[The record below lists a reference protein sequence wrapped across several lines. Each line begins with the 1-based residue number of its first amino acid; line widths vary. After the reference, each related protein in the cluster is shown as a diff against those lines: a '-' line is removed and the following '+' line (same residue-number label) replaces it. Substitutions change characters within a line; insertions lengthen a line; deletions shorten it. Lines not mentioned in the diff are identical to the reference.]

1 MLSFTIFKN
10 QIVKALITK
19 GFFKVSFVI
28 FLQNILVNI
37 YKRHYYVNGNINK
50 FYMEVIHMTSDFSIA
65 VHALV
70 YLGKNQ
76 DLISSD
82 ELAKHICTHPVRVR
96 RVMIKLREAGLIKAK
111 AGVDGGYRLDKEAD
125 NITLSEIAKSVSND
139 YIHVTWHNGEDGRE
153 AIKDSKV
160 EQAIDSIFVDLNEA
174 CDNLLKDKTI
184 EDIMNISK

>member
-1 MLSFTIFKN
+1 MLF
-10 QIVKALITK
+10 
-19 GFFKVSFVI
+19 
-28 FLQNILVNI
+28 
-37 YKRHYYVNGNINK
+37 R
-50 FYMEVIHMTSDFSIA
+50 
-65 VHALV
+65 
-70 YLGKNQ
+70 
-76 DLISSD
+76 SD

-125 NITLSEIAKSVSND
+125 DITLSEIAKSVSND

-174 CDNLLKDKTI
+174 CDNLLKNKTI

>member
-1 MLSFTIFKN
+1 MRRDAELEEGMWEP
-10 QIVKALITK
+10 LIRRD
-19 GFFKVSFVI
+19 FRF
-28 FLQNILVNI
+28 
-37 YKRHYYVNGNINK
+37 YY
-50 FYMEVIHMTSDFSIA
+50 T
-65 VHALV
+65 LR
-70 YLGKNQ
+70 
-76 DLISSD
+76 DLCQ
-82 ELAKHICTHPVRVR
+82 EL
-96 RVMIKLREAGLIKAK
+96 
-111 AGVDGGYRLDKEAD
+111 GYRLDKEAD

>member
-1 MLSFTIFKN
+1 
-10 QIVKALITK
+10 
-19 GFFKVSFVI
+19 
-28 FLQNILVNI
+28 
-37 YKRHYYVNGNINK
+37 
-50 FYMEVIHMTSDFSIA
+50 MTSDFSIA

-111 AGVDGGYRLDKEAD
+111 AAD

>member
-1 MLSFTIFKN
+1 MHSSSTCKTCYD
-10 QIVKALITK
+10 QIE
-19 GFFKVSFVI
+19 G
-28 FLQNILVNI
+28 
-37 YKRHYYVNGNINK
+37 
-50 FYMEVIHMTSDFSIA
+50 
-65 VHALV
+65 
-70 YLGKNQ
+70 
-76 DLISSD
+76 
-82 ELAKHICTHPVRVR
+82 
-96 RVMIKLREAGLIKAK
+96 AGLIKAK

-174 CDNLLKDKTI
+174 CDNLLKNKTI

>member
-1 MLSFTIFKN
+1 
-10 QIVKALITK
+10 
-19 GFFKVSFVI
+19 
-28 FLQNILVNI
+28 
-37 YKRHYYVNGNINK
+37 
-50 FYMEVIHMTSDFSIA
+50 MTSDFSIA

-125 NITLSEIAKSVSND
+125 DITLSEIAKSVSND

-153 AIKDSKV
+153 AI
-160 EQAIDSIFVDLNEA
+160 DSIFVDLNEA
-174 CDNLLKDKTI
+174 CDNLLKNKTI

>member
-1 MLSFTIFKN
+1 MKHFTKLFIGILFLILGGTQSGFAQTTIDDMLLE
-10 QIVKALITK
+10 KAVNPADVAGQKDADGNPVYVYLCNVTNKKFVHGGGEFGAQAVLSDRGIR
-19 GFFKVSFVI
+19 FKVT
-28 FLQNILVNI
+28 
-37 YKRHYYVNGNINK
+37 K
-50 FYMEVIHMTSDFSIA
+50 T
-65 VHALV
+65 
-70 YLGKNQ
+70 
-76 DLISSD
+76 
-82 ELAKHICTHPVRVR
+82 T
-96 RVMIKLREAGLIKAK
+96 
-111 AGVDGGYRLDKEAD
+111 DGGYRLDKEAD

>member
-1 MLSFTIFKN
+1 
-10 QIVKALITK
+10 
-19 GFFKVSFVI
+19 
-28 FLQNILVNI
+28 
-37 YKRHYYVNGNINK
+37 
-50 FYMEVIHMTSDFSIA
+50 MTSDFSIA

-125 NITLSEIAKSVSND
+125 DITLCEIAKSVSND

>member
-1 MLSFTIFKN
+1 
-10 QIVKALITK
+10 
-19 GFFKVSFVI
+19 
-28 FLQNILVNI
+28 
-37 YKRHYYVNGNINK
+37 
-50 FYMEVIHMTSDFSIA
+50 MTSDFSIA

-125 NITLSEIAKSVSND
+125 DITLSEKQMILLCLKL
-139 YIHVTWHNGEDGRE
+139 R
-153 AIKDSKV
+153 
-160 EQAIDSIFVDLNEA
+160 
-174 CDNLLKDKTI
+174 NLSQMI
-184 EDIMNISK
+184 ISM

>member
-1 MLSFTIFKN
+1 M
-10 QIVKALITK
+10 V
-19 GFFKVSFVI
+19 
-28 FLQNILVNI
+28 
-37 YKRHYYVNGNINK
+37 
-50 FYMEVIHMTSDFSIA
+50 
-65 VHALV
+65 
-70 YLGKNQ
+70 
-76 DLISSD
+76 
-82 ELAKHICTHPVRVR
+82 C
-96 RVMIKLREAGLIKAK
+96 
-111 AGVDGGYRLDKEAD
+111 GYS

>member
-1 MLSFTIFKN
+1 
-10 QIVKALITK
+10 
-19 GFFKVSFVI
+19 
-28 FLQNILVNI
+28 
-37 YKRHYYVNGNINK
+37 
-50 FYMEVIHMTSDFSIA
+50 MEVIRMTSDFSIA

-111 AGVDGGYRLDKEAD
+111 AGVDGGYRLDKE
-125 NITLSEIAKSVSND
+125 
-139 YIHVTWHNGEDGRE
+139 DGRE

-174 CDNLLKDKTI
+174 CDNLLKNKTI

>member
-1 MLSFTIFKN
+1 
-10 QIVKALITK
+10 
-19 GFFKVSFVI
+19 
-28 FLQNILVNI
+28 
-37 YKRHYYVNGNINK
+37 
-50 FYMEVIHMTSDFSIA
+50 MTSDFSIA

-139 YIHVTWHNGEDGRE
+139 YIHVTWHNGEDGRGGGRTPRWWGRRR
-153 AIKDSKV
+153 ARRRYPGPARGGSDGPASRP
-160 EQAIDSIFVDLNEA
+160 SPPA
-174 CDNLLKDKTI
+174 CPRRSGPGERRDRSRRPCCRSSSSGTCPRRHG
-184 EDIMNISK
+184 

>member
-1 MLSFTIFKN
+1 
-10 QIVKALITK
+10 
-19 GFFKVSFVI
+19 
-28 FLQNILVNI
+28 
-37 YKRHYYVNGNINK
+37 
-50 FYMEVIHMTSDFSIA
+50 MTSDFSIA

-111 AGVDGGYRLDKEAD
+111 AGVDGGYRLD

-160 EQAIDSIFVDLNEA
+160 EQAVDSIFVDLNEA

>member
-1 MLSFTIFKN
+1 MED
-10 QIVKALITK
+10 IV
-19 GFFKVSFVI
+19 
-28 FLQNILVNI
+28 
-37 YKRHYYVNGNINK
+37 
-50 FYMEVIHMTSDFSIA
+50 
-65 VHALV
+65 
-70 YLGKNQ
+70 
-76 DLISSD
+76 
-82 ELAKHICTHPVRVR
+82 
-96 RVMIKLREAGLIKAK
+96 LIKK
-111 AGVDGGYRLDKEAD
+111 QI

>member
-1 MLSFTIFKN
+1 
-10 QIVKALITK
+10 
-19 GFFKVSFVI
+19 
-28 FLQNILVNI
+28 
-37 YKRHYYVNGNINK
+37 
-50 FYMEVIHMTSDFSIA
+50 MTSDFSIA

-139 YIHVTWHNGEDGRE
+139 YTL
-153 AIKDSKV
+153 KSKKYSGGFM
-160 EQAIDSIFVDLNEA
+160 EEKPLRT
-174 CDNLLKDKTI
+174 LK
-184 EDIMNISK
+184 